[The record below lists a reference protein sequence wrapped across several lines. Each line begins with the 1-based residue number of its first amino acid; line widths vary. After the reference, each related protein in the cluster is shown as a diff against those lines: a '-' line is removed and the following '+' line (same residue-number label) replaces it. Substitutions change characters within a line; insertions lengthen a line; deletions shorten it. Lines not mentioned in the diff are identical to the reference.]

1 MEGSA
6 LPIAKDEKNSN
17 DLSASSDLAKFQ
29 RFDFLKK
36 RKDGTSNGETQSLK
50 QFQHMKRS
58 EIISPPPSEG
68 KSTLSRFYQGENVSA
83 SKGEDKN
90 GFNE

>member
-1 MEGSA
+1 VEGST
-6 LPIAKDEKNSN
+6 LNKVKDEKNWS

-58 EIISPPPSEG
+58 EIVSPPSEG
-68 KSTLSRFYQGENVSA
+68 KSTLSRFHHGEAA
-83 SKGEDKN
+83 STSKAEDRSVLV
-90 GFNE
+90 E